1 MESRLELV
9 FPSMEHKEQVMD
21 FLQECLNNGEKHLP
35 GSANL
40 ENAESYEAW
49 LKKVTEDLAPEQ
61 EGRAPSTQYLAISK
75 KDNKL
80 IGLIQVRHNI
90 NTERLFNIGGHIGD
104 CIRPSERKKGYA
116 TEMIGLALKKCKELG
131 IGRVLMTCVKQN
143 VASSRTIIKNGG
155 VLENEINAEGEIY
168 QRYWISL
175 KKRYADRG
183 NKKDMLETEYKNIRV
198 DIEKFNGNI
207 SLLTIKKVRQEWY
220 VDSENRC
227 ILANNYKWLEIY
239 PDNENYCITAIYND
253 KGNIVEWY
261 FDIADSIGETNGIP
275 YEDDLYLD
283 VVIVPDGR
291 INILDEDELKD
302 ALDRRE
308 ISQKQYDMAH
318 KTADNIIETYGKN
331 INNLKKFTDEYLK
344 ILEN

>member
-1 MESRLELV
+1 
-9 FPSMEHKEQVMD
+9 
-21 FLQECLNNGEKHLP
+21 
-35 GSANL
+35 
-40 ENAESYEAW
+40 
-49 LKKVTEDLAPEQ
+49 
-61 EGRAPSTQYLAISK
+61 
-75 KDNKL
+75 
-80 IGLIQVRHNI
+80 
-90 NTERLFNIGGHIGD
+90 
-104 CIRPSERKKGYA
+104 
-116 TEMIGLALKKCKELG
+116 
-131 IGRVLMTCVKQN
+131 
-143 VASSRTIIKNGG
+143 
-155 VLENEINAEGEIY
+155 
-168 QRYWISL
+168 
-175 KKRYADRG
+175 
-183 NKKDMLETEYKNIRV
+183 MLETEYKNIRV

-207 SLLTIKKVRQEWY
+207 SLLTIKKVKQEWY

-239 PDNENYCITAIYND
+239 PDNQNYCITAIYND

-331 INNLKKFTDEYLK
+331 IDNLKKFTDEYLK